1 MNYSYLKSDALAL
14 LKKLIVT
21 PSFSKE
27 EAETASIIGDWLTK
41 HNIPFN
47 RQENNIWTWNRHFDK
62 TKPTILLNSH
72 HDTVKPNE
80 GYTNDPFDAK
90 IEDGKLFGLGSNDA
104 GASLVALLAVF
115 KNYYE
120 QENMAYNLVIAAT
133 AEEEISGKNG
143 IESIFPLLPSIEF
156 ALIGEPTEMN
166 MAIAEKGLLVIDA
179 VAHGKAGHV
188 AHDNTKNAIH
198 SAIADIQLLQE
209 LQFPKE
215 SPLLGKTKIS
225 VTQIQAGT
233 QHNVVPDA
241 CHFVI
246 DVRVNDMYSNEEVFD
261 IIENTVSSKLTARS
275 LRLNSSA
282 ISETHPIVQAGK
294 SLGLTTYGS
303 PTLSDQ
309 ALLTCPSLKIGPGV
323 SSRSH
328 SANEFIEIQ
337 ELEYG
342 IDTYINLLNQLL

>member
-1 MNYSYLKSDALAL
+1 M
-14 LKKLIVT
+14 LKKLIAT

-115 KNYYE
+115 KNYYG

-133 AEEEISGKNG
+133 AEEEISGQNG

-166 MAIAEKGLLVIDA
+166 LAIAEKGLLVIDA
-179 VAHGKAGHV
+179 IADGIAGHV
-188 AHDNTKNAIH
+188 AHDNTKNAIQ

-215 SPLLGKTKIS
+215 SSLLGKTKIS

-233 QHNVVPDA
+233 QHNVVPDS

-261 IIENTVSSKLTARS
+261 IIKSTVSSKLTARS
-275 LRLNSSA
+275 MRLNSSA

-294 SLGLTTYGS
+294 NLGLTTYGS

-309 ALLTCPSLKIGPGV
+309 ALLNCPSLKIGPGV

-328 SANEFIEIQ
+328 SADEFIEIQ